1 MTHMDYHI
9 HIIMWLHIYP
19 HLFSVQ
25 LHLGARMIFEH
36 TYLIMS
42 LSILNPSGASAAF
55 IRTDY
60 WILSVFQAILQ
71 SVPP

>member
-1 MTHMDYHI
+1 MSHMDYHI
-9 HIIMWLHIYP
+9 HLIMWLHIYS

-42 LSILNPSGASAAF
+42 LSILNLSVASVAF
-55 IRTDY
+55 ICTDY
-60 WILSVFQAILQ
+60 WILSVFEDLL
-71 SVPP
+71 